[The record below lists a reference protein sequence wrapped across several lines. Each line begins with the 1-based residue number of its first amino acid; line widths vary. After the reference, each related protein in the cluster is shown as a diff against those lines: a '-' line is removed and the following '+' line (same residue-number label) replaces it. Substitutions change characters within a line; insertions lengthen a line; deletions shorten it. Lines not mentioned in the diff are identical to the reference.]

1 MFIQQKNNAI
11 YRVSLTLERV
21 LAPFWNLARNLLNET
36 LLSGRDYTQFDAEFQ
51 QEKAERM
58 QTCEDAFKRECE
70 RINAEAIS
78 NEEKAKRISDE
89 SRSKFDSVYLAA
101 FNCIQNHYLQ
111 KILSPDCFG
120 KQIKTS
126 CSLIIYKLQGECRFV
141 TEEDSEDSFDKEF
154 RNCLFSLKIV
164 EDFLKFLNG
173 GIVVDNNFN
182 PKIYSFIF
190 PNHFRDDAVSIASPI
205 YLKELLTPK
214 EGITRSQSDYLVWY
228 NKKCITSL
236 GYDASNE
243 GDVSEYKA
251 GDNLIAL
258 EQGDYII
265 PLVTEWRSFFNVTS
279 ESQLVWTEYQNKI
292 YNIKE
297 KSGEKK
303 QKPVKSAMTEDE
315 KEFVT
320 AAASEELTNTLSFL
334 VDNLYLSDD
343 APEVNEAYKKF
354 FHPLKKVE
362 ELKHLVDYRIYVP
375 DHDQEGTVLGVY
387 KINKLE
393 GESEYNLRHMLY
405 TQQVGEK
412 QVIKDYNDEQ
422 RNVTTVQVL
431 KPQYASFFMMDYY
444 EFFVEEVLKALKEQ
458 GVIKEFLR
466 NQRFSYKGEGGN
478 KQIEVD
484 ALVFNGQKI
493 VLLELKTT
501 MHIEF
506 LNTYPQRYATLLNQ
520 ERTPD
525 IYEFYLI
532 SSFAEDNIAILKPG
546 PKDGYNVKREGLK
559 SIPYKFDV
567 AIPVKEDAP
576 KKDLHCLSE
585 SSFNR
590 LKTELQQVFTA

>member
-36 LLSGRDYTQFDAEFQ
+36 LLTDRDYTRFDADFQ
-51 QEKAERM
+51 QGKTERM
-58 QTCEDAFKRECE
+58 QLREEAFKRECE
-70 RINAEAIS
+70 LINAEAIS
-78 NEEKAKRISDE
+78 DEEKAKRISE
-89 SRSKFDSVYLAA
+89 EFRSKYDTVYLEA
-101 FNCIQNHYLQ
+101 FRCVLNHYLQ
-111 KILSPDCFG
+111 KILSPDCFNR
-120 KQIKTS
+120 QIRIS
-126 CSLIIYKLQGECRFV
+126 CSLIVYKLQGECRFV
-141 TEEDSEDSFDKEF
+141 AEGNAEEAFDKEF
-154 RNCLFSLKIV
+154 RKCLSSMKVV

-173 GIVVDNNFN
+173 GIADDNNFN
-182 PKIYSFIF
+182 PKIYSYIF
-190 PNHFRDDAVSIASPI
+190 PNNLRDDAVSITSPL

-214 EGITRSQSDYLVWY
+214 EGITRGQSDYLIWY
-228 NKKCITSL
+228 NKNCLKSL
-236 GYDASNE
+236 GYGASNE
-243 GDVSEYKA
+243 GDVFEYKE
-251 GDNLIAL
+251 GDDLIAL

-265 PLVTEWRSFFNVTS
+265 PLVTEWRTYFNVTN
-279 ESQLVWTEYQNKI
+279 ESQLVWTDYKNKV
-292 YNIKE
+292 YSIKE

-315 KEFVT
+315 KEFVM
-320 AAASEELTNTLSFL
+320 AAASEDLTNTLSFL
-334 VDNLYLSDD
+334 VDNLYLSGD
-343 APEVNEAYKKF
+343 APEVSEAYKKF

-362 ELKHLVDYRIYVP
+362 ELKHLVDYKIYVP

-405 TQQVGEK
+405 TQQVGDK

-444 EFFVEEVLKALKEQ
+444 EFFVEEVLRTLKEQ
-458 GVIKEFLR
+458 SVIKDFLR

-493 VLLELKTT
+493 FLLELKTT

-506 LNTYPQRYATLLNQ
+506 LNTYPQKYALLYDN

-532 SSFAEDNIAILKPG
+532 SSFSEDNIAILKPD
-546 PKDGYNVKREGLK
+546 PKDDYNVKREGLK
-559 SIPYKFDV
+559 SVPYKFDV
-567 AIPVKEDAP
+567 GIPVKGDV
-576 KKDLHCLSE
+576 KRNLHCLSE
-585 SSFNR
+585 SSFDR
-590 LKTELQQVFTA
+590 LKAELQRVFTA

>member
-36 LLSGRDYTQFDAEFQ
+36 LLTDRDYTQFDADFQ
-51 QEKAERM
+51 QGKAERM
-58 QTCEDAFKRECE
+58 QLREEAFKRECE
-70 RINAEAIS
+70 LINAEAIS
-78 NEEKAKRISDE
+78 DEEKAKRISE
-89 SRSKFDSVYLAA
+89 EFRSKYDTVYLEA
-101 FNCIQNHYLQ
+101 FRCVQNHYLQ
-111 KILSPDCFG
+111 KILSPDCFN
-120 KQIKTS
+120 KQVRIS
-126 CSLIIYKLQGECRFV
+126 CSLIVYKLQGECRFV
-141 TEEDSEDSFDKEF
+141 AEGNAEEAFDKEF
-154 RNCLFSLKIV
+154 RKCLSSMKVV

-173 GIVVDNNFN
+173 GIVDDNNFN
-182 PKIYSFIF
+182 PKIYSYIF
-190 PNHFRDDAVSIASPI
+190 PNNFRDDAVSITSPL

-214 EGITRSQSDYLVWY
+214 EGIIRGQSDYLVWY
-228 NKKCITSL
+228 NKNCLKSL
-236 GYDASNE
+236 GYGASNE
-243 GDVSEYKA
+243 GDVFEYKE
-251 GDNLIAL
+251 GDDLIAL

-265 PLVTEWRSFFNVTS
+265 PLVTEWRTYFNVTN
-279 ESQLVWTEYQNKI
+279 ESQLVWTDYKNKV
-292 YNIKE
+292 YSIKE

-315 KEFVT
+315 KEFVM
-320 AAASEELTNTLSFL
+320 AAASEDLTNTLSFL
-334 VDNLYLSDD
+334 VDNLYLSGE
-343 APEVNEAYKKF
+343 APEVSEAYKKF

-362 ELKHLVDYRIYVP
+362 ELKHLVDYKIYVP

-405 TQQVGEK
+405 TQQVGDK

-444 EFFVEEVLKALKEQ
+444 EFFVEEVLKTLKEQ
-458 GVIKEFLR
+458 GVIKDFLR

-493 VLLELKTT
+493 FLLELKTT

-506 LNTYPQRYATLLNQ
+506 LNTYPQKYALLYDN

-532 SSFAEDNIAILKPG
+532 SSFSEDNIAILKPD
-546 PKDGYNVKREGLK
+546 PKDDYNVKREGLK
-559 SIPYKFDV
+559 SVPYKFDV
-567 AIPVKEDAP
+567 GIPVKGDV
-576 KKDLHCLSE
+576 KRNLHCLSE
-585 SSFNR
+585 SSFDR
-590 LKTELQQVFTA
+590 LKAELQRVFTV

>member
-36 LLSGRDYTQFDAEFQ
+36 LLTGRDYSQYDADFQ
-51 QEKAERM
+51 QRKAERM
-58 QTCEDAFKRECE
+58 QLCEDAFNRECE
-70 RINAEAIS
+70 RINAESIS
-78 NEEKAKRISDE
+78 PEEKDARISE
-89 SRSKFDSVYLAA
+89 ECRSKYDTVFLEA
-101 FNCIQNHYLQ
+101 FSCIQNHYLQ
-111 KILSPDCFG
+111 KILSPDCFS

-141 TEEDSEDSFDKEF
+141 AEGDAEESFDKEF
-154 RNCLFSLKIV
+154 KNCLFSLKVV

-173 GIVVDNNFN
+173 GIGDDNNFN

-190 PNHFRDDAVSIASPI
+190 PNHFKDDAVSIASPL
-205 YLKELLTPK
+205 YLKDLLTPK
-214 EGITRSQSDYLVWY
+214 EGLTRSQSDYSVWY
-228 NKKCITSL
+228 NKTCLNSL

-243 GDVSEYKA
+243 GEVFEYKS

-258 EQGDYII
+258 EQGDYVI
-265 PLVTEWRSFFNVTS
+265 PLVTEWRNYFNVTN
-279 ESQLVWTEYQNKI
+279 ESKLVWVDYQNKI
-292 YNIKE
+292 YSIKE

-303 QKPVKSAMTEDE
+303 QKPVKAAMTEDE
-315 KEFVT
+315 KVFVT
-320 AAASEELTNTLSFL
+320 AATSEELTNTLSFL
-334 VDNLYLSDD
+334 VDNLYLSAD
-343 APEVNEAYKKF
+343 APEVNEEHKKF

-362 ELKHLVDYRIYVP
+362 ELKHLVDYKIYVP

-387 KINKLE
+387 KINKLA

-422 RNVTTVQVL
+422 RNVATVQVL

-444 EFFVEEVLKALKEQ
+444 EFFVEEVLKVLKEQ
-458 GVIKEFLR
+458 GVIIDFLR
-466 NQRFSYKGEGGN
+466 NQRFCFKGEGGN
-478 KQIEVD
+478 RLIEVD
-484 ALVFNGQKI
+484 AIVFNGQKI
-493 VLLELKTT
+493 YLLELKTT

-506 LNTYPQRYATLLNQ
+506 LNTYPQKYAQLYDN
-520 ERTPD
+520 EKTPD

-532 SSFAEDNIAILKPG
+532 SSFADDNIAILKPA

-559 SIPYKFDV
+559 SVPYSFEV
-567 AIPVKEDAP
+567 GIPVKGEV
-576 KKDLHCLSE
+576 KRNLHCLSE
-585 SSFNR
+585 SSFDR
-590 LKTELQQVFTA
+590 LKAELQRVFTA

>member
-21 LAPFWNLARNLLNET
+21 LAPFWNLARNLLNEA
-36 LLSGRDYTQFDAEFQ
+36 LLTERDYTQFDADFEQ
-51 QEKAERM
+51 GKTERM
-58 QTCEDAFKRECE
+58 QSCEDTFKRESE
-70 RINAEAIS
+70 RINAEAIAD
-78 NEEKAKRISDE
+78 EEKEKRISE
-89 SRSKFDSVYLAA
+89 ETRSKYDTVFLEA
-101 FNCIQNHYLQ
+101 FGCIQNYYLQ
-111 KILSPDCFG
+111 KILSPNCFNHR
-120 KQIKTS
+120 IRTS
-126 CSLIIYKLQGECRFV
+126 CSLIVYKQQGECRFV
-141 TEEDSEDSFDKEF
+141 AEGDAEEPFDKEF
-154 RNCLFSLKIV
+154 RNCLFSMKVV

-173 GIVVDNNFN
+173 GIVDDNNFN
-182 PKIYSFIF
+182 PKIYSNIF
-190 PNHFRDDAVSIASPI
+190 PNNYKDDVVSIASPL
-205 YLKELLTPK
+205 YLKELLTAK

-228 NKKCITSL
+228 NQNCLGAL
-236 GYDASNE
+236 GYNASHDGE
-243 GDVSEYKA
+243 VFEYRA
-251 GDNLIAL
+251 GESLIAL
-258 EQGDYII
+258 EQGDYIMPI
-265 PLVTEWRSFFNVTS
+265 VTDWRSFFNVTN
-279 ESQLVWTEYQNKI
+279 EAKLIWTDYQNKI

-320 AAASEELTNTLSFL
+320 AAASEDLTNTLSFL
-334 VDNLYLSDD
+334 IDNLYLSDD
-343 APEVNEAYKKF
+343 APEIRDVYKKF

-387 KINKLE
+387 KINKLA
-393 GESEYNLRHMLY
+393 GESDYNLRHMLY
-405 TQQVGEK
+405 TQQVGDK

-458 GVIKEFLR
+458 GVIREFLR
-466 NQRFSYKGEGGN
+466 NQRFCFKGNGGN
-478 KQIEVD
+478 SLIEVD

-493 VLLELKTT
+493 YLLELKTT

-506 LNTYPQRYATLLNQ
+506 LNTYPQKYAMLYDN

-532 SSFAEDNIAILKPG
+532 SSFAEDNIAILKPDQR
-546 PKDGYNVKREGLK
+546 DGYNMKRDGLK
-559 SIPYKFDV
+559 SVPYKFDV
-567 AIPVKEDAP
+567 GIPVKGDV
-576 KKDLHCLSE
+576 KRNLHCLSE
-585 SSFNR
+585 SSFDR
-590 LKTELQQVFTA
+590 LKAE

>member
-11 YRVSLTLERV
+11 YRVSLTLERM
-21 LAPFWNLARNLLNET
+21 LAPFWNLAKNLLNEA
-36 LLSGRDYTQFDAEFQ
+36 LLTERDYSQFDADFQ
-51 QEKAERM
+51 QEKTDRM
-58 QTCEDAFKRECE
+58 QLREEAFKRECE
-70 RINAEAIS
+70 LINAEAVS
-78 NEEKAKRISDE
+78 DEEKAKRISEE
-89 SRSKFDSVYLAA
+89 SRSKYDTVFLEA
-101 FNCIQNHYLQ
+101 FRCVQNYYLQ
-111 KILSPDCFG
+111 KILSPDCFN

-126 CSLIIYKLQGECRFV
+126 CSLIIYKLHGECRFV
-141 TEEDSEDSFDKEF
+141 EEGDAEETFDKEF
-154 RNCLFSLKIV
+154 RKCLFSMKVV

-173 GIVVDNNFN
+173 GIVDDNNFN
-182 PKIYSFIF
+182 PKIYSYVF
-190 PNHFRDDAVSIASPI
+190 PNNYKDDAVSITSPL
-205 YLKELLTPK
+205 YPKELLMPK
-214 EGITRSQSDYLVWY
+214 EEITRCQSEYLVWY
-228 NKKCITSL
+228 NKKCLESL
-236 GYDASNE
+236 GYAASTE
-243 GDVSEYKA
+243 GDVFEYNAANK
-251 GDNLIAL
+251 LIAL

-265 PLVTEWRSFFNVTS
+265 PLVTEWRSFFNVTN
-279 ESQLVWTEYQNKI
+279 ESKLFWTEYQNKI

-303 QKPVKSAMTEDE
+303 QRPVKSTMTEDE

-334 VDNLYLSDD
+334 VDNLYLSGD

-387 KINKLE
+387 KISKLE

-444 EFFVEEVLKALKEQ
+444 EFFVEEVLKSLKEQ
-458 GVIKEFLR
+458 GVIKDFLR

-478 KQIEVD
+478 KQIEID

-493 VLLELKTT
+493 FLLELKTT

-506 LNTYPQRYATLLNQ
+506 LNTYPQRYAMLLNN
-520 ERTPD
+520 EKTPD

-532 SSFAEDNIAILKPG
+532 SSFAEDNVAILKPG

-559 SIPYKFDV
+559 SVPYRFDV
-567 AIPVKEDAP
+567 AIPVAEDAP
-576 KKDLHCLSE
+576 TKDLHCLSE
-585 SSFNR
+585 SSFTR
-590 LKTELQQVFTA
+590 LKAELQQVFTA